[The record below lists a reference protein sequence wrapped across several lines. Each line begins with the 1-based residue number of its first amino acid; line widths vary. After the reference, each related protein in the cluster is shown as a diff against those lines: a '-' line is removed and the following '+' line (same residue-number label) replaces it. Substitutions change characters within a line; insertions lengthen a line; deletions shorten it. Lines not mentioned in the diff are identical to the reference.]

1 MYVQTACVCVVCS
14 CSSIHEV
21 FHPPFKVESIPELL
35 AHRLRDTLDT
45 ILTERAV
52 VHLIDVI
59 LFLSFVPRYLCTF
72 FHVVILGIGLYLSTY
87 KVLVVLLIVCIPLVP
102 AWIVVVLTDM
112 VIFSVL
118 FPTIATVGI
127 TIVIVV
133 RFVSPQNLA
142 TMTAVITMLIET
154 LIAIPRII
162 GCLTYYIFVEPIA
175 AVFTLMC
182 TATLCAI
189 PAHILDVLFPMIDA
203 CIDLDKVV
211 VMVYLSALFAVEIV
225 IAIAVFAYI
234 AIAIVIP
241 MHVVFLVY
249 LSAFHALC
257 IIFGVVQVL
266 LVIAE
271 AHVVG
276 EQLHVYVPIVLALLM
291 ELSCSVV
298 VLLPNTD
305 VVVPPLQ
312 VVQVV
317 ELGNQFAIFRDVGIR
332 DT

>member
-1 MYVQTACVCVVCS
+1 
-14 CSSIHEV
+14 
-21 FHPPFKVESIPELL
+21 
-35 AHRLRDTLDT
+35 
-45 ILTERAV
+45 
-52 VHLIDVI
+52 VHLIDVV
-59 LFLSFVPRYLCTF
+59 LLLAFVPRYLCTF
-72 FHVVILGIGLYLSTY
+72 FHVVILGIGLHLSTY
-87 KVLVVLLIVCIPLVP
+87 KVLVMFLVVCIPLVP

-133 RFVSPQNLA
+133 RFVSPYGFS
-142 TMTAVITMLIET
+142 TTRAVITMLEEAIF
-154 LIAIPRII
+154 AIPRTI
-162 GCLTYYIFVEPIA
+162 GCLTYYIFVEPFA
-175 AVFTLMC
+175 TVFTLMC
-182 TATLCAI
+182 TTTLCAI
-189 PAHILDVLFPMIDA
+189 SAHILDMFLSVTEA
-203 CIDLDKVV
+203 CIDLNKVV
-211 VMVYLSALFAVEIV
+211 VTMYLTALFAVKIV
-225 IAIAVFAYI
+225 IAIAVFADI

-241 MHVVFLVY
+241 IHIALLVY

-276 EQLHVYVPIVLALLM
+276 EQLHVDVPIVPALFV
-291 ELSCSVV
+291 ELPVAGV
-298 VLLPNTD
+298 VLLPKTD
-305 VVVPPLQ
+305 VVIPPLQ
-312 VVQVV
+312 VTQVV